1 MSDNNIQNQINE
13 LNHKMDIV
21 LDYVNRQRL
30 KSDAIDDLV
39 ADVSIIGKDI
49 YDSTVKELENQA
61 VEIDPDELR
70 MLGVKLVKN
79 IKNFNTVIDTFE
91 SVLDL
96 IKDAAPIAN
105 EMIIDFTKKLNE
117 LDKKG
122 YFEFISEIGKVADN
136 IVTNFTGEDIRLL
149 ANNVVVIMETVKN
162 LTQPEMLNAL
172 NNGIKVYGSIETDKI
187 PEYSLWKLFREM
199 KTPEMKKVLGFM
211 VTFMKNLSKP
221 HQQV

>member
-1 MSDNNIQNQINE
+1 MSDINIQDQINE

-30 KSDAIDDLV
+30 KSDAIDDLL
-39 ADVSIIGKDI
+39 ADASIIGKDI
-49 YDSTVKELENQA
+49 YDSTVKELENQS

-70 MLGVKLVKN
+70 MLGIKLVKN

-105 EMIIDFTKKLNE
+105 EMIIDFTKKLHV

-122 YFEFISEIGKVADN
+122 YFEFVNETGRVIDN
-136 IVTNFTGEDIRLL
+136 IVSHFTTEDIRQL
-149 ANNVVVIMETVKN
+149 ADNVVVIIETLKN
-162 LTQPEMLNAL
+162 LTQPEMLNAA
-172 NNGIKVYGSIETDKI
+172 NNAIKVYGSIETDKI
-187 PEYSLWKLFREM
+187 PEYSIWKLMREM
-199 KTPEMKKVLGFM
+199 KTPEMKKGLGFM
-211 VTFMKNLSKP
+211 VTFMKNLSKTDK
-221 HQQV
+221 

>member
-1 MSDNNIQNQINE
+1 MSDINIQDQINE

-30 KSDAIDDLV
+30 KSDAIDDLL
-39 ADVSIIGKDI
+39 ADASIIGKDI
-49 YDSTVKELENQA
+49 YDSTVKELENQS

-70 MLGVKLVKN
+70 MLGIKLVKN

-105 EMIIDFTKKLNE
+105 EMIIDFTKKLHV

-122 YFEFISEIGKVADN
+122 YFEFVNEIGRVIDN
-136 IVTNFTGEDIRLL
+136 IVSHFTTEDIRQL
-149 ANNVVVIMETVKN
+149 ADNVVVIIETLKN
-162 LTQPEMLNAL
+162 LTQPEMLNAA
-172 NNGIKVYGSIETDKI
+172 NNAIKVYGSIETDKI
-187 PEYSLWKLFREM
+187 PEYSIWKLMREM
-199 KTPEMKKVLGFM
+199 KTPEMKKGLGFM
-211 VTFMKNLSKP
+211 VTFMKNLSKTDK
-221 HQQV
+221 